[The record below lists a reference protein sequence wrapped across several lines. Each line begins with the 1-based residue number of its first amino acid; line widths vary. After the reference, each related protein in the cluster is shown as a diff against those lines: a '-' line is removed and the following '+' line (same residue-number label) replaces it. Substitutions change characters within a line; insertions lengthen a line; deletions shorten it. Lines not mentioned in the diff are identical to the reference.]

1 MIERIWRALR
11 GGSWGYY
18 QDMLRASDRLDG
30 GEPRGRGRVVGF
42 RLVVRVKGEGM
53 VDVPKS

>member
-1 MIERIWRALR
+1 MIGRIWRALR
-11 GGSWGYY
+11 GGSWPDYVDFLIASYRPSEDPGY
-18 QDMLRASDRLDG
+18 QHLNI
-30 GEPRGRGRVVGF
+30 GF

>member
-1 MIERIWRALR
+1 MKALHRVLR
-11 GGSWGYY
+11 GGSWDYDHGH
-18 QDMLRASDRLDG
+18 MPAFRRCSAPGDRFDDFLC
-30 GEPRGRGRVVGF
+30 F

>member
-1 MIERIWRALR
+1 MKALLRVLR
-11 GGSWGYY
+11 GCSWFNSLQYN
-18 QDMLRASDRLDG
+18 LRASVRNGIETDFRLKSF
-30 GEPRGRGRVVGF
+30 GF